1 MTRTRHLTR
10 TAVFATSSALLAI
23 AATGTAAAWTR
34 SAAPA
39 APAAATVSVAAPTAP
54 AVGTAT
60 AGVALAASTSAPAS
74 RTLTQVVTTT
84 TATATAATTPVAA
97 AKPATTAPAKKRT
110 AKAIVI
116 GRYTYAPGSQK
127 AIDQCKLV
135 LWSTRPMWLAAHNYC
150 GYQWMA
156 TVAKGR
162 TIKVTSGKAAGT
174 YVVTGHLRLSRQ
186 SGAMPAVK
194 ADLVLQTCVGSGT
207 GLTLARR
214 VR

>member
-1 MTRTRHLTR
+1 VTRTRHFTR

-34 SAAPA
+34 SAAPVGSAA
-39 APAAATVSVAAPTAP
+39 APAAVATATP
-54 AVGTAT
+54 AVGTA
-60 AGVALAASTSAPAS
+60 APGVALASSTSAPAP
-74 RTLTQVVTTT
+74 RALRPVVTTAAKAPVSKPTATT
-84 TATATAATTPVAA
+84 TAAKAPATKTAA
-97 AKPATTAPAKKRT
+97 KRV
-110 AKAIVI
+110 VI
-116 GRYTYAPGSQK
+116 SRYTYAPGSQK

-150 GYQWMA
+150 GYQWLSSVP
-156 TVAKGR
+156 TGR
-162 TIKVTSGKAAGT
+162 TIVVSSGKAKGT

-186 SGAMPAVK
+186 SGSMPVVK

>member
-1 MTRTRHLTR
+1 VTRTRHLTR

-39 APAAATVSVAAPTAP
+39 APAASVVAVAAPVVP
-54 AVGTAT
+54 AVGTVA
-60 AGVALAASTSAPAS
+60 AGVALSASASAPAP

-84 TATATAATTPVAA
+84 TVPAPVAA
-97 AKPATTAPAKKRT
+97 AKPAATTAPAKKRA
-110 AKAIVI
+110 AKPVVI
-116 GRYTYAPGSQK
+116 SRYTYAPGSQK

-150 GYQWMA
+150 GYQWMSS
-156 TVAKGR
+156 VPKGR
-162 TIKVTSGKAAGT
+162 TITITSGKAAGT
-174 YVVTGHLRLSRQ
+174 YVVTGHLRLTRQ
-186 SGAMPAVK
+186 SGSMPAVK